1 MKTYN
6 YDQGSKNRPKNQ
18 PRNQPMN
25 QPMNQPRN
33 LPRQQPGPDLKQLV
47 VKIFRNSSRGVQDA
61 IYRQM
66 TCYKESTKESTH
78 ANLVAIFDI
87 LRQSV
92 RPEEPDPEGNG
103 GQEWITSQIANYLD
117 VKYPDLLQPDKTIV
131 DIGGGEG
138 NVLAGL
144 GRRGGIPKEQL
155 FCVEQSPEDSTWATT
170 YKRIHENEITYVEWS
185 NRQITQALLSPMLS
199 PMLAPMLAPNQA
211 DLLMFMVTLHH
222 MPAEVAQ
229 TVIARG
235 YSYLK
240 PGGVMLVK
248 EHDISTP
255 ELLCAVHWEHHLY
268 HLSEYLSQPQP
279 KNVEADLR
287 DYLEHHY
294 AAHYQSKESWVKQ
307 MQEVGFVLV
316 EERTRTMGPILSGNP
331 DTKNTTNLY
340 WQVWNKPR

>member
-1 MKTYN
+1 MYN
-6 YDQGSKNRPKNQ
+6 SQNQSPRTRTPRTRSPRTPNQ
-18 PRNQPMN
+18 PQG
-25 QPMNQPRN
+25 
-33 LPRQQPGPDLKQLV
+33 LDLKQLV

-66 TCYKESTKESTH
+66 TCGEESTH

-92 RPEEPDPEGNG
+92 RPEQPEPEYNG
-103 GQEWITSQIANYLD
+103 GQEWITSQIADYLD
-117 VKYPDLLQPDKTIV
+117 VKYPDILQPDKTIV

-170 YKRIHENEITYVEWS
+170 YQRTHEHEITYVEWS
-185 NRQITQALLSPMLS
+185 NRQLTESQQLTESV
-199 PMLAPMLAPNQA
+199 APNQA
-211 DLLMFMVTLHH
+211 DLLMYMVTLHH

-229 TVIARG
+229 TVLERG

-268 HLSEYLSQPQP
+268 HLSEYLLLTQTQTEP
-279 KNVEADLR
+279 KKVNVEADLW

-294 AAHYQSKESWVKQ
+294 TAHYKSKESWVKQ

-316 EERTRTMGPILSGNP
+316 EERTRTMGPIDPRKP

-340 WQVWNKPR
+340 WQVWKK

>member
-1 MKTYN
+1 
-6 YDQGSKNRPKNQ
+6 
-18 PRNQPMN
+18 
-25 QPMNQPRN
+25 
-33 LPRQQPGPDLKQLV
+33 LKQLV

-66 TCYKESTKESTH
+66 TCGKESTKESTH
-78 ANLVAIFDI
+78 TNLVAIFDI

-92 RPEEPDPEGNG
+92 RPEGNGG
-103 GQEWITSQIANYLD
+103 GQEWITSQIADYLD
-117 VKYPDLLQPDKTIV
+117 AKYPDLLQPDKTIV

-170 YKRIHENEITYVEWS
+170 YKRIHENEVTYVEWS
-185 NRQITQALLSPMLS
+185 NRQLTLPL
-199 PMLAPMLAPNQA
+199 LAPNQA
-211 DLLMFMVTLHH
+211 DLLMCMVTLHH
-222 MPAEVAQ
+222 MPAEVARM
-229 TVIARG
+229 VIVRG

-268 HLSEYLSQPQP
+268 HLSEYLSEYLPESH
-279 KNVEADLR
+279 VEADLQ
-287 DYLEHHY
+287 DYLDHHY
-294 AAHYQSKESWVKQ
+294 VAHYKSKESWVKQ

-316 EERTRTMGPILSGNP
+316 EERTRTMGPIISGKT
-331 DTKNTTNLY
+331 DSKNTTNLY
-340 WQVWNKPR
+340 WQVWNKPQ